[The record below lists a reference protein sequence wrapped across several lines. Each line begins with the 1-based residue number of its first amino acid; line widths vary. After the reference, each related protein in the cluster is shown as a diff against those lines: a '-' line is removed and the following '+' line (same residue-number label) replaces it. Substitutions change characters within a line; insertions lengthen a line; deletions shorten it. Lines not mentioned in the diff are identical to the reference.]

1 MSDRPVFVV
10 GFPRSG
16 TTLLRLM
23 LHSHPRIAIPH
34 ETSFLLEA
42 YHNRKR
48 FGDLSVE
55 ANRRALARFIVDRKE
70 SRFHLLKLD
79 GADVTERIV
88 AAPPTLGSCVAAV
101 YRAYA
106 DQHGKP
112 RWGDKR
118 PSYVRWLDVVLRMYP
133 DAQIINLVRDG
144 RDPIASLLDMPWNK
158 QGIYYWV
165 AQWVAAVD
173 AAARAE
179 KRLPADAYTMLRY
192 EDLVADPEPHLRRLC
207 EFLGETYDPAMSQPD
222 RLAATIVP
230 TNRSWH
236 DRTRTP
242 VTTKRIGTW
251 AQRLEPWQI
260 ELCETAMGDRLRG
273 LGYELSGAGRPP
285 VAHWLRYER
294 AATRQRLSPAKRAAI
309 RAVDRLR
316 SEPPVAA
323 RPAAARP
330 IAPRP
335 ALDDVSPTVGA
346 DGHTR
351 PG

>member
-1 MSDRPVFVV
+1 MSDRPIFVV

-23 LHSHPRIAIPH
+23 LHSHPRLAIPH

-48 FGDLSVE
+48 FGDLTIE
-55 ANRRALARFIVDRKE
+55 ANRRNLAQFIVDRKE

-88 AAPPTLGSCVAAV
+88 AAPPTLGSCVEAV

-106 DQHGKP
+106 DHHGKP

-133 DAQIINLVRDG
+133 NAQIVNLVRDG
-144 RDPIASLLDMPWNK
+144 RDSLASLLDMPWNK

-179 KRLPADAYTMLRY
+179 RRLSADAYTKLRY

-207 EFLGETYDPAMSQPD
+207 DFLGEAYHPGMSEPN
-222 RLAATIVP
+222 RLAESIVP

-242 VTTKRIGTW
+242 VTTARIGSW
-251 AQRLEPWQI
+251 AKRMEPWQAQ
-260 ELCETAMGDRLRG
+260 LCETAMGDRLRA

-285 VAHWLRYER
+285 MVHWLRYER
-294 AATRQRLSPAKRAAI
+294 AATRQRLSPAKRAAM
-309 RAVDRLR
+309 RAADRLR
-316 SEPPVAA
+316 PSPPVAA
-323 RPAAARP
+323 RPAPIRP

-335 ALDDVSPTVGA
+335 PSDEVTPTVAA
-346 DGHTR
+346 DGRT
-351 PG
+351 PPA